1 MPTISPSLVFQLT
14 LIAVVF
20 FSLQISAAVLVYFER
35 KISGWAQQRVGPN
48 RVGPLGL
55 LQPLADIV
63 KLIFKEELRPK
74 AADKWLFY
82 LAPVLSA
89 TTAFAAFAVIP
100 FGPPTTFFGLLEKP
114 VPLQVADLNVA
125 VLVVF
130 AITSMGIYG
139 IVLAGW
145 ASNSKYALLGGL
157 RSSAQMISYELAYGM
172 ALASVLVIA
181 NTLSLREIVDKQAG
195 VWWLFNV
202 IPVPAWYVFLAPVG
216 FFIFFVAG
224 IAETNRAPFDFPEAE
239 QELVAGYHTEYSS
252 MSFALFFLAEYVN
265 MVVVCGVTVSLFLG
279 GFYLPGPA
287 RLAGAAV
294 VPRQARGAAVLLHL
308 DAVDAAALPLR
319 PADGLRLEAAAA
331 ALDRQPAGDCGRRS
345 LLELRSWPPGSSTSS
360 PPSRSVSSLGVIGQR
375 NPMYSVLLL
384 IGSFISLAGLYV
396 GLDSP
401 FVAVTQIVVYAGAIM
416 VLFLFV
422 VMLLNAPRED
432 VAPGA
437 QLPMPGGVKA
447 FGALLALGM
456 AAMLAVGAQP
466 ARRGAVRRRSAGRG
480 ARRLGARHRHHAVPR
495 PRVLVRGHLDP
506 HPRRHGRRR
515 GAGQED
521 RLRIDIRR

>member
-1 MPTISPSLVFQLT
+1 VPTISPSLVFQLT

-114 VPLQVADLNVA
+114 VPLQVADINVA

-130 AITSMGIYG
+130 AITSMGVYG

-145 ASNSKYALLGGL
+145 ASNSKYSLLGGL
-157 RSSAQMISYELAYGM
+157 RSAAQMISYELAYGI

-181 NTLSLREIVDKQAG
+181 NTLSLREIVDQQSG
-195 VWWLFNV
+195 VWWLFDV
-202 IPVPAWYVFLAPVG
+202 IPVPAWYVFLAPIG
-216 FFIFFVAG
+216 FFIFFIAG

-279 GFYLPGPA
+279 GFYMPGLPDWLGPVWFIGK
-287 RLAGAAV
+287 L
-294 VPRQARGAAVLLHL
+294 AVLLFFYIWMRWTL
-308 DAVDAAALPLR
+308 PRYRYDQLMDFGWKRLLPLSIIN
-319 PADGLRLEAAAA
+319 LLVTAA
-331 ALDRQPAGDCGRRS
+331 
-345 LLELRSWPPGSSTSS
+345 
-360 PPSRSVSSLGVIGQR
+360 GV
-375 NPMYSVLLL
+375 
-384 IGSFISLAGLYV
+384 LYW
-396 GLDSP
+396 S
-401 FVAVTQIVVYAGAIM
+401 
-416 VLFLFV
+416 
-422 VMLLNAPRED
+422 
-432 VAPGA
+432 
-437 QLPMPGGVKA
+437 
-447 FGALLALGM
+447 
-456 AAMLAVGAQP
+456 
-466 ARRGAVRRRSAGRG
+466 
-480 ARRLGARHRHHAVPR
+480 
-495 PRVLVRGHLDP
+495 
-506 HPRRHGRRR
+506 
-515 GAGQED
+515 
-521 RLRIDIRR
+521 